1 MRVLQ
6 KKQRVATGFS
16 LSAKLLLLTAL
27 FVMLAE
33 ILIFLPSIGNF
44 RKNWID
50 ERMSAAQIAA
60 LAVEAAPDNQVPE
73 KLRWELLNNAQV
85 YAVALKKGNRRQL
98 ILQSPM
104 PRAIMAHFDLR
115 NQNFL
120 SLIRD
125 AIAVYFQ
132 PDNLLIRVVDKPEMS
147 EVQFLEVLMEQ
158 GPLKKDMIS
167 FALNILGLSIII
179 SIFTAA
185 LVYLALN
192 RLLVAPI
199 GQLTENMMH
208 FSENP
213 EDPDRRVVPT
223 GRTDEIGTVEKEL
236 LALQTDLAANL
247 KQKTRLANL
256 GGAVSKI
263 NHDLRNMLGTAQL
276 VSDRLTGV
284 DDPTVQRVTPRLV
297 RSIDRAIKLCSE
309 TLQYGKIEDEKSL
322 SRSNFKLRDLFE
334 EVFEE
339 LGLPKASVNIKIDI
353 DKNMEVYGDYEQL
366 YRVFSNLIRNSV
378 QVLDAKEDCSSPD
391 TVSIEFKKDE
401 KLNIIDIKDTGPGVP
416 EKAQEFMFQP
426 FKGSMR
432 KGGTGLG
439 LAISAEIIRAHNGS
453 ITYKNSQTGAH
464 FQIHLPENGNGGNG
478 SHT

>member
-1 MRVLQ
+1 VRFFQ
-6 KKQRVATGFS
+6 SNKRVATGFS

-60 LAVEAAPDNQVPE
+60 LAVEAAPNNQVPE

-115 NQNFL
+115 HQNFL

-147 EVQFLEVLMEQ
+147 DVQFLEVLMVQ

-179 SIFTAA
+179 SIFSAA

-213 EDPDRRVVPT
+213 QDPDRRVIPS
-223 GRTDEIGTVEKEL
+223 GRTDEIGTVENEL
-236 LALQTDLAANL
+236 LSLQTDLASLL
-247 KQKTRLANL
+247 KQKNRLANL

-322 SRSNFKLRDLFE
+322 SRTNFKLMDLFN

-339 LGLPKASVNIKIDI
+339 LGLPKARVNIKIDI
-353 DKNMEVYGDYEQL
+353 DENTKIYGDYEQL
-366 YRVFSNLIRNSV
+366 YRVFGNLIRNSV
-378 QVLDAKEDCSSPD
+378 QVLDAKTDCSAPD
-391 TVSIEFKKDE
+391 TVSIELNKE
-401 KLNIIDIKDTGPGVP
+401 GNLNIIDIKDTGPGVP
-416 EKAQEFMFQP
+416 DKAQEFMFQP
-426 FKGSMR
+426 FKGSLR

-439 LAISAEIIRAHNGS
+439 LAISAEIIQAHNGS
-453 ITYKNSQTGAH
+453 ITYKNNDAGAH
-464 FQIHLPENGNGGNG
+464 FQIQLPENGNGGNG
-478 SHT
+478 ASS

>member
-1 MRVLQ
+1 
-6 KKQRVATGFS
+6 
-16 LSAKLLLLTAL
+16 
-27 FVMLAE
+27 MLAE
-33 ILIFLPSIGNF
+33 VLIFLPSIGNF

-60 LAVEAAPDNQVPE
+60 LAVEAAPNNQVPE

-115 NQNFL
+115 HQNFL

-147 EVQFLEVLMEQ
+147 DVQFLEVLMVQ

-179 SIFTAA
+179 SIFSAA

-213 EDPDRRVVPT
+213 QDPDRRVIPS
-223 GRTDEIGTVEKEL
+223 GRTDEIGTVENEL
-236 LALQTDLAANL
+236 LALQTDLASLL
-247 KQKTRLANL
+247 KQKNR
-256 GGAVSKI
+256 
-263 NHDLRNMLGTAQL
+263 
-276 VSDRLTGV
+276 DR
-284 DDPTVQRVTPRLV
+284 
-297 RSIDRAIKLCSE
+297 
-309 TLQYGKIEDEKSL
+309 KS
-322 SRSNFKLRDLFE
+322 
-334 EVFEE
+334 V
-339 LGLPKASVNIKIDI
+339 V
-353 DKNMEVYGDYEQL
+353 
-366 YRVFSNLIRNSV
+366 
-378 QVLDAKEDCSSPD
+378 
-391 TVSIEFKKDE
+391 
-401 KLNIIDIKDTGPGVP
+401 
-416 EKAQEFMFQP
+416 
-426 FKGSMR
+426 
-432 KGGTGLG
+432 
-439 LAISAEIIRAHNGS
+439 
-453 ITYKNSQTGAH
+453 
-464 FQIHLPENGNGGNG
+464 
-478 SHT
+478 

>member
-1 MRVLQ
+1 MSVKFLKTSQ
-6 KKQRVATGFS
+6 KVATGFS
-16 LSAKLLLLTAL
+16 LSAKLLILTVI

-33 ILIFLPSIGNF
+33 ILIFLPSIGNY

-60 LAVEAAPDNQVPE
+60 LAVEAAPDNKVPE

-85 YAVALKKGNRRQL
+85 YAVALKKDNRRQL

-104 PRAIMAHFDLR
+104 PRDIMAHFDLR

-120 SLIRD
+120 SLVRD

-185 LVYLALN
+185 LVYIALN

-199 GQLTENMMH
+199 GNLTENMMH

-213 EDPDRRVVPT
+213 EDPDRRISPSD
-223 GRTDEIGTVEKEL
+223 RTDEIGTVEREL

-256 GGAVSKI
+256 GSAVSKI

-276 VSDRLTGV
+276 VSDRLSGI
-284 DDPTVQRVTPRLV
+284 DDPTVQKVTPRLV

-309 TLQYGKIEDEKSL
+309 TLQYGKIDNGENVNRTNFELKSL
-322 SRSNFKLRDLFE
+322 LN
-334 EVFEE
+334 EVFAE
-339 LGLPKASVNIKIDI
+339 LGLPNAAVNLEIDLDDNTKI
-353 DKNMEVYGDYEQL
+353 YGDYEQL

-378 QVLDAKEDCSSPD
+378 QVLDAKAECGKPD
-391 TVSIEFKKDE
+391 TVSI
-401 KLNIIDIKDTGPGVP
+401 KLNKIDQLNVIDIKDTGPGVP
-416 EKAQEFMFQP
+416 QKAQEFMFQP
-426 FKGSMR
+426 FKGSVR

-439 LAISAEIIRAHNGS
+439 LAISAEIIEAHNGK
-453 ITYKNSQTGAH
+453 ITYKNSVSGAH
-464 FQIHLPENGNGGNG
+464 FQIQLPENANGQ
-478 SHT
+478 S